1 LEDAGFS
8 WRSLID
14 LQQTVAQPSPGS
26 ATARKRQKKASG
38 YDSRRSRNNE
48 NDTHVAIN
56 GATNEDQSPGSGP
69 FIADLLQIRGNAYA
83 ICQAEDLRE
92 VTRETTYCCS

>member
-56 GATNEDQSPGSGP
+56 GATSESRKRYEPVGRVR
-69 FIADLLQIRGNAYA
+69 RGVRESEF
-83 ICQAEDLRE
+83 CQ
-92 VTRETTYCCS
+92 

>member
-1 LEDAGFS
+1 MLDFHGAPS
-8 WRSLID
+8 STCSKQSRSHHRAVL
-14 LQQTVAQPSPGS
+14 LRGNG
-26 ATARKRQKKASG
+26 RKKASG